1 MLWRTGTRHKPNC
14 GEEPLRS
21 GDARPKSLLQFFQMS
36 KASIIQGEKMKKR
49 FLISLTIL
57 ALFGTGLPCQETVP
71 LKLVQTFQ
79 LSPQVKGNFDHF
91 GIDLK
96 GGRLFATPEGYHAVV
111 VFDLKTGKLVHKI
124 DGIGK
129 PHAVLYR
136 EDLNRIYVTDGDA
149 GDLKIFD
156 GTTYGL
162 VSSVKLLEDADSI
175 GYDPATKYL
184 YIDNGGGDV
193 HQTFSMLSV
202 VDTTAGEKLADLKID
217 GETLEAMTLEKSTS
231 KMYVNNRSK
240 NQVSVVDRQKRE
252 LVASWPVTLCKNNV
266 AMALDETNHRLFVAC
281 RTGQI
286 AVLDTQ
292 TGKEVTSF
300 PITKGVDDITYDAA
314 SKRVYAACDGAVD
327 IYQQS
332 GPDSYKLVGNVST
345 GPMGRT
351 ARLVPEL
358 KRYFVAVPQHGT
370 TSAEVLVFEV
380 L

>member
-1 MLWRTGTRHKPNC
+1 MLWRTGTRHRPNC

-96 GGRLFATPEGYHAVV
+96 AGRLFATPEGYHAVV
-111 VFDLKTGKLVHKI
+111 VFDLRTGKLVHKI

-136 EDLNRIYVTDGDA
+136 EDLNRIYVTAGDA

-175 GYDPATKYL
+175 GYDPVTKYL

-193 HQTFSMLSV
+193 HQTYSMLSV
-202 VDTTAGEKLADLKID
+202 IDTTAGKKLADLKID
-217 GETLEAMTLEKSTS
+217 GETLEAMALEKSTS
-231 KMYVNNRSK
+231 KMYVNNRAR
-240 NQVSVVDRQKRE
+240 NQIS
-252 LVASWPVTLCKNNV
+252 
-266 AMALDETNHRLFVAC
+266 
-281 RTGQI
+281 
-286 AVLDTQ
+286 VLDTQ

-300 PITKGVDDITYDAA
+300 PITKGVDDITYDPA

-327 IYQQS
+327 IYEQS
-332 GPDSYKLVGNVST
+332 GPDSYKLLSNVST

-358 KRYFVAVPQHGT
+358 K
-370 TSAEVLVFEV
+370 S
-380 L
+380 

>member
-1 MLWRTGTRHKPNC
+1 M
-14 GEEPLRS
+14 
-21 GDARPKSLLQFFQMS
+21 
-36 KASIIQGEKMKKR
+36 QGEKMKKR

-57 ALFGTGLPCQETVP
+57 ALFGTGLRCQDTVP
-71 LKLVQTFQ
+71 LKLVQTFK

-156 GTTYGL
+156 GTTYSL

-202 VDTTAGEKLADLKID
+202 IDTTAGEKLADLKID
-217 GETLEAMTLEKSTS
+217 GETLEAMALEKSTS

-314 SKRVYAACDGAVD
+314 NKRVYAACDGAVD

-332 GPDSYKLVGNVST
+332 GPDTYKLVGNVST

>member
-1 MLWRTGTRHKPNC
+1 MQNRYVVPAPILGLFVDRGRCQMAAPIT
-14 GEEPLRS
+14 LR
-21 GDARPKSLLQFFQMS
+21 QTY
-36 KASIIQGEKMKKR
+36 E
-49 FLISLTIL
+49 
-57 ALFGTGLPCQETVP
+57 LPAE
-71 LKLVQTFQ
+71 
-79 LSPQVKGNFDHF
+79 VKGNFDHF

-111 VFDLKTGKLVHKI
+111 VFDLKSGKLVHKI

-175 GYDPATKYL
+175 GYDPVTKYL

-193 HQTFSMLSV
+193 HQTYSMLSV
-202 VDTTAGEKLADLKID
+202 IDTTAGEKLADLKIE
-217 GETLEAMTLEKSTS
+217 GETLEAMALEQYTS
-231 KMYVNNRSK
+231 EMYVNNRAR
-240 NQVSVVDRQKRE
+240 NQVSVVDREKRE
-252 LVASWPVTLCKNNV
+252 IVASWPVTQCKPNV
-266 AMALDETNHRLFVAC
+266 AMALDEANHLLFVAC
-281 RTGQI
+281 RSGVI
-286 AVLDTQ
+286 SVLDTQ

-300 PITKGVDDITYDAA
+300 PITKGVDDITYDPA

-327 IYQQS
+327 IYEQS
-332 GPDSYKLVGNVST
+332 RRDSYKLLGKVST
-345 GPMGRT
+345 GPMAWT

-358 KRYFVAVPQHGT
+358 KRYF
-370 TSAEVLVFEV
+370 
-380 L
+380 

>member
-1 MLWRTGTRHKPNC
+1 
-14 GEEPLRS
+14 
-21 GDARPKSLLQFFQMS
+21 
-36 KASIIQGEKMKKR
+36 MKKC
-49 FLISLTIL
+49 SLVL
-57 ALFGTGLPCQETVP
+57 AATLVFFGVQARCQTAAP
-71 LKLVQTFQ
+71 IKLVQTFE
-79 LSPQVKGNFDHF
+79 LPAEVKGNFDHF
-91 GIDLK
+91 EIDLK

-136 EDLNRIYVTDGDA
+136 EDLNRIYITDGDA
-149 GDLKIFD
+149 GDLKVFD
-156 GTTYGL
+156 ATTYAL
-162 VSSVKLLEDADSI
+162 LSSVKLLEDADSI

-184 YIDNGGGDV
+184 YVDNGGGDV
-193 HQTFSMLSV
+193 HQTYSMLSV
-202 VDTTAGEKLADLKID
+202 IDTTTGKKLVDLKID
-217 GETLEAMTLEKSTS
+217 GDTLEAMTLEKSTS
-231 KMYVNNRSK
+231 RMYVNNRAK
-240 NQVSVVDRQKRE
+240 NQVSVVDRKKPE

-266 AMALDETNHRLFVAC
+266 AMALDEANHRLFVAC

-314 SKRVYAACDGAVD
+314 SKRVYAACDGSVD
-327 IYQQS
+327 IYEQS
-332 GPDSYKLVGNVST
+332 SPDKYKLLGNVPT
-345 GPMGRT
+345 GPLART

-358 KRYFVAVPQHGT
+358 KHYFVAVPQHGA
-370 TSAEVLVFEV
+370 TSAKVLVFEV

>member
-1 MLWRTGTRHKPNC
+1 MSAYRYLPGRRAQEHGRPESELRYLPVVQC
-14 GEEPLRS
+14 RCIYVPLRPSSLHGAS
-21 GDARPKSLLQFFQMS
+21 GKFWFFCRS
-36 KASIIQGEKMKKR
+36 R
-49 FLISLTIL
+49 RRH
-57 ALFGTGLPCQETVP
+57 TGCSRDWSSGVC
-71 LKLVQTFQ
+71 
-79 LSPQVKGNFDHF
+79 SS
-91 GIDLK
+91 DL
-96 GGRLFATPEGYHAVV
+96 
-111 VFDLKTGKLVHKI
+111 FDLQTGKLIHTI

-129 PHAVLYR
+129 PHAVLFR

-156 GTTYGL
+156 GTTYSL

-193 HQTFSMLSV
+193 HQTYSMLSV
-202 VDTTAGEKLADLKID
+202 IDTTANQKLADLKID
-217 GETLEAMTLEKSTS
+217 GETLEAMALEKSTP
-231 KMYVNNRSK
+231 KMYVNNRAR
-240 NQVSVVDRQKRE
+240 NQVSVVDREKRE
-252 LVASWPVTLCKNNV
+252 LIASWPVTLCKNNV
-266 AMALDETNHRLFVAC
+266 AMALDEANHRLFVAC
-281 RTGQI
+281 RTALM

-292 TGKEVTSF
+292 TGKEVASF

-332 GPDSYKLVGNVST
+332 TPDSYELVANVPT

-358 KRYFVAVPQHGT
+358 KRYFVGGAQHDT
-370 TSAEVLVFEV
+370 TGAQILVFEV
-380 L
+380 P